1 MGDYLIGAGGWA
13 YFQVPGLRSLAAYS
27 KVFSFVEVNSTFYQI
42 PNLKTVESWRRR
54 VPPDF
59 EFSVRCNRLVSHT
72 HRFETNPEACD
83 AFDQMITIC
92 KTLRAEILHIQAP
105 EGFQPNEENAVVL
118 RSFLSSVSLRRVR
131 VAFELREAN
140 QNLSR
145 GFVEV
150 MRDYDLVHCVDLSR
164 DEVPAYQSDILYSRL
179 FGKGSH
185 NIYQPTDQELKTID
199 DRASSPAY
207 RKVAVSFHFIRMY
220 KDASRLKIYRQ
231 TGRFPMA
238 THATGLES
246 LEEDLREDAKFPSS
260 KAELVQDQG
269 WKLVDL
275 SREERVTASELLSR
289 LPDRSYESV
298 EDVIHALKGL

>member
-1 MGDYLIGAGGWA
+1 LGDYLIGTGGWA

-59 EFSVRCNRLVSHT
+59 EFSVRCNKLVSHT
-72 HRFETNPEACD
+72 HQFGSDPETCD
-83 AFDQMITIC
+83 AFDRMITIC
-92 KTLRAEILHIQAP
+92 KTLRAEILHVQAP
-105 EGFQPNEENAVVL
+105 AGFQPNEEHAAVL
-118 RSFLSSVSLRRVR
+118 RSFLSSVSLKGVR
-131 VAFELREAN
+131 VAFELREGN
-140 QNLSR
+140 QNLSG

-150 MRDYDLVHCVDLSR
+150 MRDYNLVHCVDLSR
-164 DEVPAYQSDILYSRL
+164 DEVPGYQSDVLYSRL

-185 NIYQPTDQELKTID
+185 NIYQPTDRELKTID

-207 RKVAVSFHFIRMY
+207 RKAAVSFHFIRMY
-220 KDASRLKIYRQ
+220 KDASRLKIYRR

-238 THATGLES
+238 THSIGLKS
-246 LEEDLREDAKFPSS
+246 LEEDLREDARFPSGR
-260 KAELVQDQG
+260 AELMHDQG

-275 SREERVTASELLSR
+275 SRDERVRASGMLEK

-298 EDVIHALKGL
+298 EDVIHALKGS